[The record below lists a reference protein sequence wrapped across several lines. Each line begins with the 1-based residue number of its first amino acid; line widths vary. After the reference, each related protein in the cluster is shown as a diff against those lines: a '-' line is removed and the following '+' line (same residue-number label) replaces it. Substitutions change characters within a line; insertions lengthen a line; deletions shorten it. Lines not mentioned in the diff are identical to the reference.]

1 MSNLITVA
9 ELAEE
14 LGVSKQLI
22 YYHSNKISKDFQIK
36 NQSNQLVFSP
46 SQADMMRGFISK
58 KKPKTLKKDL
68 KVEENLNKRDSNEF
82 KRDLKENFPF
92 KSQDIE
98 DISKYL
104 LEEKEDQIK
113 MLKGVLKKKDER
125 IDSLLEQL
133 SYSQKLLDQQQQL
146 EQYRNRLYLIQNSDI
161 DAKESNGASNNK
173 KWWEFWL

>member
-46 SQADMMRGFISK
+46 SQVDMMRGFISK
-58 KKPKTLKKDL
+58 KKPETLKKDL
-68 KVEENLNKRDSNEF
+68 KVEGNLN

-92 KSQDIE
+92 ESQDIE
-98 DISKYL
+98 DISKHL

-161 DAKESNGASNNK
+161 DAKESNGASNNT
-173 KWWEFWL
+173 KWWKFWL